1 MSSFTLAVDVW
12 IDKVLFECDGSLPE
26 SFIIVIMSA
35 TALSHCTDCSSSL
48 AMSSA
53 WSKRDTRRT
62 RPILRLVT
70 FLVAFGVVLVA
81 PHTGWCILV
90 DVPDLRRT
98 RPIFSPVTFCGIWC
112 RP

>member
-12 IDKVLFECDGSLPE
+12 MDKVLFDCYGSLPE

-53 WSKRDTRRT
+53 WSNKDIRRT
-62 RPILRLVT
+62 LPIFRLVT
-70 FLVAFGVVLVA
+70 FLVAFGVVLVP
-81 PHTGWCILV
+81 PHTGWCVVV
-90 DVPDLRRT
+90 DVPDQRR
-98 RPIFSPVTFCGIWC
+98 I
-112 RP
+112 